1 MKKLSKH
8 KLDRLSDYLTSEG
21 YFWDYEFHLIGIRAE
36 DSTSHLQGL
45 EDRLVMVINGEEG
58 YEFPMNTRPTPVM
71 LQTGQY
77 TYTKAK
83 HFVHYGQQRSPVIMR
98 DTIKEIN
105 LYDEYEPKLFGVQL
119 IFHPIHFIWPFSTKS
134 VLSEQSGGSQIISPL
149 AYPKYKKYSKDI
161 YTYTLI
167 DENQI

>member
-8 KLDRLSDYLTSEG
+8 KLERLSDYLTSEG
-21 YFWDYEFHLIGIRAE
+21 YLWDYEFHMIGIRSE
-36 DSTSHLQGL
+36 DSVSHLQGL
-45 EDRLVMVINGEEG
+45 EDKLIIVIDGEIG
-58 YEFPMNTRPTPVM
+58 YEFKMNTRPHPVM

-83 HFVHYGQQRSPVIMR
+83 HFVYYGQQRSHVIMR
-98 DTIKEIN
+98 DTINEVN
-105 LYDEYEPKLFGVQL
+105 LYDDYEAKLFGVQL
-119 IFHPIHFIWPFSTKS
+119 IFHPLHFMWPFSTKS
-134 VLSEQSGGSQIISPL
+134 VLSEQSEGSQIISPL
-149 AYPKYKKYSKDI
+149 AYSTYKKYSKDI